1 MSGTT
6 QNIPPPPPIA
16 PPATDLD
23 AHVDALVDRIDA
35 AADSASKA
43 LEEIAAE
50 VDAQAPA
57 AEPAAGPVAEPVAEP
72 APEAESPS
80 HPDDVMSAVA
90 GDIEHAAPG
99 PLAEAPAVVVQDDA
113 PSAEAIAHES
123 EPSVD
128 AVAPASPTSSAAAS
142 PLAQVSSAAL
152 DDALAAVADDL
163 AEAESAR
170 QKPPVPETRSRV
182 EPAGAEVDLEF
193 QSPLPEELAA
203 PEPVAV
209 KASAPEKS
217 DRPGQDVRKL
227 DDELAANAEKVLA
240 QAQHDLQS
248 TPAAKPEPT
257 ITANAAQDRT
267 EQPAAPKV
275 EAVQKHPTESVAAA
289 PAMPVPAP
297 VAAPARAT
305 DRVEPTPT
313 SVPAPAVPAV
323 EPKPTLGAR
332 IAPVLSKAGRVAL
345 MPLDPLAAVHRK
357 LGEEMR
363 QTIGY
368 CAILTGFI
376 AACLWVAIPMLKKP
390 VEHSPVTPAA
400 EFYDPSKPAHGVT
413 APPRHEPEGHGK
425 GDDAH
430 GAAKKDD
437 HGAAKKDAHGAPK
450 KDAHG
455 AAKKDDHGAAKKAEP
470 KKADA
475 HGAKKSTKKADAH
488 H

>member
-57 AEPAAGPVAEPVAEP
+57 AEPAAGPVAEPTADPV
-72 APEAESPS
+72 PEAESPS

-90 GDIEHAAPG
+90 GDIEHDAPG

-113 PSAEAIAHES
+113 PSADALAHEA
-123 EPSVD
+123 EPAAE
-128 AVAPASPTSSAAAS
+128 AVPPASPASSAAVS

-170 QKPPVPETRSRV
+170 QTPPVPETRSRV

-209 KASAPEKS
+209 QASAPEKS

-240 QAQHDLQS
+240 QAQHDLHS
-248 TPAAKPEPT
+248 APAAKPEPA
-257 ITANAAQDRT
+257 IAAHVVEDRA
-267 EQPAAPKV
+267 EKPAPPKV
-275 EAVQKHPTESVAAA
+275 EAVE
-289 PAMPVPAP
+289 
-297 VAAPARAT
+297 AR
-305 DRVEPTPT
+305 
-313 SVPAPAVPAV
+313 
-323 EPKPTLGAR
+323 
-332 IAPVLSKAGRVAL
+332 
-345 MPLDPLAAVHRK
+345 
-357 LGEEMR
+357 
-363 QTIGY
+363 
-368 CAILTGFI
+368 
-376 AACLWVAIPMLKKP
+376 P
-390 VEHSPVTPAA
+390 VET
-400 EFYDPSKPAHGVT
+400 
-413 APPRHEPEGHGK
+413 
-425 GDDAH
+425 
-430 GAAKKDD
+430 
-437 HGAAKKDAHGAPK
+437 
-450 KDAHG
+450 
-455 AAKKDDHGAAKKAEP
+455 
-470 KKADA
+470 
-475 HGAKKSTKKADAH
+475 
-488 H
+488 